1 MKIRVLSR
9 KSDLAIIQA
18 YEFGNYFLSKFHEIE
33 IEYVT
38 KSTSGDKDL
47 VTPLS
52 EMPSEGVF
60 TNDLRDE
67 LIRNECDLI
76 VHSWKDLPIEVGEQT
91 KISATLKRSDMRDI
105 LFVKKNK
112 N

>member
-18 YEFGNYFLSKFHEIE
+18 YEFGEYLQSKFPDTE
-33 IEYVT
+33 IEYLT

-52 EMPSEGVF
+52 EMSSEGVF
-60 TNDLRDE
+60 TNDLRDQ
-67 LIRNECDLI
+67 LI
-76 VHSWKDLPIEVGEQT
+76 Q
-91 KISATLKRSDMRDI
+91 
-105 LFVKKNK
+105 
-112 N
+112 